1 MAKGE
6 AKARW
11 DKENTVMVTLKLNK
25 RTDAEI
31 IEKLNSVEY
40 KQRYIKELIKAD
52 MEQPSIEIVRCSECV
67 HYQVE
72 KWWCKQWTCGTPD
85 NGWCYMGKIEKD
97 AK

>member
-40 KQRYIKELIKAD
+40 KQRYIKELIRADIEKGGD
-52 MEQPSIEIVRCSECV
+52 ME
-67 HYQVE
+67 
-72 KWWCKQWTCGTPD
+72 
-85 NGWCYMGKIEKD
+85 
-97 AK
+97 